1 MSVFRNPQRQHLYS
15 CGLIEQCFHLD
26 GAKVIDAPLQEPQ
39 VVQNLVVLVVG
50 IPLSFGR
57 KRSRFVHQTL
67 CAIAGCGFQEN
78 GRAACPARRLA
89 CRHLRQRIELMHEGR
104 RYVGEWMWDGRD
116 VVLRHGYR
124 TKQTEI
130 SPAAAR
136 TMAEQL
142 LREIVVRE
150 GLGRPEP

>member
-1 MSVFRNPQRQHLYS
+1 
-15 CGLIEQCFHLD
+15 
-26 GAKVIDAPLQEPQ
+26 
-39 VVQNLVVLVVG
+39 
-50 IPLSFGR
+50 
-57 KRSRFVHQTL
+57 
-67 CAIAGCGFQEN
+67 
-78 GRAACPARRLA
+78 
-89 CRHLRQRIELMHEGR
+89 MHEGR